1 MEYFIIREKS
11 INTNQLSFHDFRL
24 NITSLGPSKE
34 EMGPRMPGE
43 GKRQRGEG
51 EGGRAREGEGE
62 GEGKVE
68 GEEEEGKGGEE
79 EIETEIRRGELKEE
93 QE

>member
-1 MEYFIIREKS
+1 
-11 INTNQLSFHDFRL
+11 
-24 NITSLGPSKE
+24 
-34 EMGPRMPGE
+34 MGPRMPGE

-68 GEEEEGKGGEE
+68 GEEEEEKGGEE
-79 EIETEIRRGELKEE
+79 EIETAIRRGELKEE
-93 QE
+93 QEQGKVVGEMLRERQLLLLRM